1 MIINGSLGCRDQE
14 RVEFKIPKGKE
25 KGEYTDLIIRRVRFA
40 FLKEQINGIL
50 CEGSLKAK
58 SSGDLVG
65 P

>member
-14 RVEFKIPKGKE
+14 RVELKIPKGKE
-25 KGEYTDLIIRRVRFA
+25 KGEYTDLRRARLA